1 MSRSVIQEHN
11 KKGNLIGYFGVAKL
25 GRPLKEKPSK
35 ITSASSHANQTKN
48 PPENQQFSSIDWSA
62 STNFFQLKDSAAAC
76 MAGDTNIDV
85 TIPTRA
91 INREVAKMKKMTEDG
106 IISIEDITMEMMRP
120 NERDKLLG
128 ENNLN
133 FLQDVIV
140 SRDNVNNG
148 MCRAEVITLIGDL
161 VQ

>member
-1 MSRSVIQEHN
+1 MARN
-11 KKGNLIGYFGVAKL
+11 TNL
-25 GRPLKEKPSK
+25 
-35 ITSASSHANQTKN
+35 
-48 PPENQQFSSIDWSA
+48 
-62 STNFFQLKDSAAAC
+62 
-76 MAGDTNIDV
+76 DV

-91 INREVAKMKKMTEDG
+91 INRAVAKMRKITEDG
-106 IISIEDITMEMMRP
+106 VISIEDIKMEMMHP

-128 ENNLN
+128 EKNLN

-161 VQ
+161 VQCSIKTA

>member
-1 MSRSVIQEHN
+1 
-11 KKGNLIGYFGVAKL
+11 
-25 GRPLKEKPSK
+25 
-35 ITSASSHANQTKN
+35 
-48 PPENQQFSSIDWSA
+48 
-62 STNFFQLKDSAAAC
+62 
-76 MAGDTNIDV
+76 MAGNTNLDV

-91 INREVAKMKKMTEDG
+91 INRAVAKMRKMTEDG
-106 IISIEDITMEMMRP
+106 IISIEDITIEMMHA

-128 ENNLN
+128 EKNLN

-161 VQ
+161 A

>member
-1 MSRSVIQEHN
+1 
-11 KKGNLIGYFGVAKL
+11 
-25 GRPLKEKPSK
+25 
-35 ITSASSHANQTKN
+35 
-48 PPENQQFSSIDWSA
+48 
-62 STNFFQLKDSAAAC
+62 
-76 MAGDTNIDV
+76 MAGNTNLDV

-91 INREVAKMKKMTEDG
+91 INRAVAKMRKMREDG
-106 IISIEDITMEMMRP
+106 IISSEDITMEMMHP

-128 ENNLN
+128 EKNLN

-161 VQ
+161 VQCSIKTA